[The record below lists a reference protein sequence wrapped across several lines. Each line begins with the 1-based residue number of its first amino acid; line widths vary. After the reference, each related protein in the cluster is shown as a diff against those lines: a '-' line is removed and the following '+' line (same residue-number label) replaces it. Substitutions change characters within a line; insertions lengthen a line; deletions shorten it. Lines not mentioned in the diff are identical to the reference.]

1 MRNFLLPLFVNLLL
15 IGSITLPVTFFVTG
29 ARAQSLPNCF
39 LPSDVNCIN
48 IDGTVRP
55 GENPQTI
62 RPQDPVSTT
71 RPAELRNE
79 TNEKICAQIAA
90 QPGGIQKELDDS
102 IVPCGR
108 AVHQCLEAP
117 RGNEQCEFRHLFVLV
132 NNLVSNFIT
141 KIFAPLLVIVLM
153 YIGFLFIKEKA
164 GAKTKAK
171 MLLTRVLV
179 GTFFV
184 LAAWLIVNFI
194 LQALGADGGLTKFLG
209 N

>member
-1 MRNFLLPLFVNLLL
+1 MRNFLSLLFVNFLL
-15 IGSITLPVTFFVTG
+15 IGSAAIPVTFFVTG
-29 ARAQSLPNCF
+29 VGAQSLPACL
-39 LPSDVNCIN
+39 LPTDVNCITV
-48 IDGTVRP
+48 DGTVRS
-55 GENPQTI
+55 GRTT
-62 RPQDPVSTT
+62 PQDPRPTQTT
-71 RPAELRNE
+71 PGEVRNE
-79 TNEKICAQIAA
+79 TNEKVCAQIAA
-90 QPGGIQKELDDS
+90 QPGGIQKELNDS

-171 MLLTRVLV
+171 MLLMRVLV